1 MVKLNMADR
10 ARCTVSRCRGSEE
23 KLAPR
28 GRFQIE
34 HWRAGKKIAVYDV
47 PNAIVNEGK
56 NQLLNVQFNS
66 ATPITAWYIG
76 LIDGSGT
83 PVLAATDIYAHI
95 SNGNG
100 WNENT
105 AYSNATRPQWTLGA
119 SSGQSV
125 TNSNPAVF
133 NINATGSIYGMFVVG
148 GGSTPSTIGDHAG
161 GGTLW
166 GAAAFTSGTVSVA
179 NGDQLKVTYTVSC

>member
-1 MVKLNMADR
+1 MSNGEVECGRLRKVERLPR
-10 ARCTVSRCRGSEE
+10 PRQRG

-28 GRFQIE
+28 GRFQVE
-34 HWRAGKKIAVYDV
+34 HWRGGKRIAVYDV

-66 ATPITAWYIG
+66 ATAITAWYIG

-95 SNGNG
+95 GNGNG

-105 AYSNATRPQWTLGA
+105 GYSNGTASNGPSGPRPA
-119 SSGQSV
+119 S
-125 TNSNPAVF
+125 P
-133 NINATGSIYGMFVVG
+133 
-148 GGSTPSTIGDHAG
+148 
-161 GGTLW
+161 
-166 GAAAFTSGTVSVA
+166 
-179 NGDQLKVTYTVSC
+179 